1 MTARTPTPPAEARRR
16 LRALRT
22 RLPSPDGLPP
32 LQTTKRPPKPFQP
45 HLRAAADLEALNG
58 SKWQRAEPRHLVALY
73 AYLHGQVYKVD
84 PEELTRAPLEW
95 LGAVSAA
102 TKLLREEFGDD
113 PVAAVEW
120 VRWVWQREKRGCER
134 RAKVGE
140 TSDFRITWRYM
151 FCRRG
156 LLVDYRRALAA
167 AKERV
172 R

>member
-1 MTARTPTPPAEARRR
+1 MSARSPVPPTEAARR

-22 RLPSPDGLPP
+22 RLPPADGVTLPSPS
-32 LQTTKRPPKPFQP
+32 KRPFTAPLKA
-45 HLRAAADLEALNG
+45 LADLEALNG
-58 SKWQRAEPRHLVALY
+58 SRWDKAEPRHLVALY
-73 AYLHGQVYKVD
+73 AYLHGQVYGVE
-84 PEELTRAPLEW
+84 PEELTKDPLAW
-95 LGAVSAA
+95 LGCLSAA

-120 VRWVWQREKRGCER
+120 VRWVWVREKRGCNR

-140 TSDFRITWRYM
+140 TSDFRIGWRYM